1 MKNTLLFLFLF
12 ISYIVSAQKNE
23 TKRII
28 TIEGNDTTIIDIKVN
43 EVDAVIEKQ
52 LKISYS
58 NDDNLKGNKRIQVFI
73 DTIIN
78 NEESVFIDDSN
89 DSIRVFNEKKNI
101 FILKN
106 EINRTSGAKIIIDG
120 LLGDK
125 KDFDFNDNDAEE
137 NIFSNDFAHWSGFGL
152 SVAGLLN
159 TDNKFMFS
167 KDAPFMTL
175 DYTKTY
181 VINFNVLEKS
191 IPIYKEYIGFTT
203 GLGFNW
209 NHFGLK
215 NNIDLNKNNDSIFGT
230 INTSINY
237 THNSL
242 RSTYLQIPLLLE
254 FNSSANADKAWHLTA
269 GVVGGFRLGANW
281 KTKWESD
288 GQKNSSKIK
297 DDYFLTGLQANA
309 LVMVGYGNTNLF
321 VQYSLKNMFQIDKGP
336 ALRPVSL
343 GVFFDF

>member
-1 MKNTLLFLFLF
+1 MKNSLLFTFLF
-12 ISYIVSAQKNE
+12 ISAIVSSQKNE

-28 TIEGNDTTIIDIKVN
+28 TIEGNDTTIIEVNVN

-52 LKISYS
+52 MKISYS
-58 NDDNLKGNKRIQVFI
+58 NEDNRKGNKRIQVFI

-78 NEESVFIDDSN
+78 DDLFLEDSN
-89 DSIRVFNEKKNI
+89 DSMQVHDGKKNVYI
-101 FILKN
+101 FKN
-106 EINRTSGAKIIIDG
+106 EMDGTSGAKIIIDG
-120 LLGDK
+120 MMGEN
-125 KDFDFNDNDAEE
+125 DFEFNDDDDDEE
-137 NIFSNDFAHWSGFGL
+137 NIFSNENAHWSGFGL

-159 TDNKFMFS
+159 TDNKFMLP

-181 VINFNVLEKS
+181 AINFNVLEKS

-209 NHFGLK
+209 NHYGLK
-215 NNIDLNKNNDSIFGT
+215 NNVDLNKNNDSIFGT
-230 INTSINY
+230 INTAINY

-281 KTKWESD
+281 KTKWED
-288 GQKNSSKIK
+288 NGKRNSGKIK

-309 LVMVGYGNTNLF
+309 LMMVGYGNTNLF

-336 ALRPVSL
+336 ALRPISL

>member
-1 MKNTLLFLFLF
+1 MKNSLLLAFLF
-12 ISYIVSAQKNE
+12 ISAMVSSQKNE

-28 TIEGNDTTIIDIKVN
+28 TIEGNDTTIIDVQVN

-52 LKISYS
+52 MKISYS
-58 NDDNLKGNKRIQVFI
+58 NDENIKGNKRIQIFI

-78 NEESVFIDDSN
+78 NDVFIEDSN
-89 DSIRVFNEKKNI
+89 DSMRVLNGKKNVYI
-101 FILKN
+101 FKN
-106 EINRTSGAKIIIDG
+106 EMDGKSGAKIIIDG
-120 LLGDK
+120 MMGDNEEF
-125 KDFDFNDNDAEE
+125 DFDFDDDKEE
-137 NIFSNDFAHWSGFGL
+137 NVFSNENSHWSGIGL
-152 SVAGLLN
+152 SVMGLLN
-159 TDNKFMFS
+159 ADNKFMLS

-181 VINFNVLEKS
+181 AVNFNVLEKS

-209 NHFGLK
+209 NHYGLK
-215 NNIDLNKNNDSIFGT
+215 NNVDLNKNNDSIFGT
-230 INTSINY
+230 TNTNLEY
-237 THNSL
+237 TRNAL
-242 RSTYLQIPLLLE
+242 RSTYLQIPLLLDY
-254 FNSSANADKAWHLTA
+254 NSSANSDKSWHLTA

-281 KTKWESD
+281 KTKWED
-288 GQKNSSKIK
+288 NGKKNSGKIK
-297 DDYFLTGLQANA
+297 DDFFLTGLQANA